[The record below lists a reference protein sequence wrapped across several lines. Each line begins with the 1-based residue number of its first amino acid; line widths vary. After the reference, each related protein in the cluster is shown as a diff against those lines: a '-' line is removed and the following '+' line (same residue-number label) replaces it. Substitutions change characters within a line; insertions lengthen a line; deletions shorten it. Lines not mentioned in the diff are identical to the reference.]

1 MFSQIAVLVVLIL
14 LNAYF
19 AASEIAFISLNDAK
33 IEKQAKEGNKKAKQI
48 YKMLKNPSKF
58 LATIQIGITLAG
70 FLSSAFASDA
80 FADKLAPMLNN
91 LLPMLGTD
99 TWRTISI
106 ILITILLSF
115 FTLVFGELVPK
126 RLAMKYYEKVSFGT
140 IGVIR
145 GISFITAPFVKLLT
159 FSTNVIS
166 KIFGVKENE
175 EEIVTEEEIKM
186 MIDEGEEKG
195 TIDQE
200 EKELLNNVFEFND
213 TTASEIM
220 TPRIDI
226 FALKI
231 SQDLYEVLDELDDY
245 KYSRIP
251 VYEDTIDN
259 IKGIILIKDILKDLR
274 DKKKINIKKLIKE
287 VHFVPE
293 SVPIDKLF
301 RQLQRNKMQ
310 MAIVIDEYG
319 GTAGLV
325 TMEDILEELVGNIFD
340 EHDEEEL
347 EYELIDENTY
357 MVNGNISIGDLE
369 KIIGIEI
376 SDGDYETLSGY
387 LLGKLEELPPEGEEK
402 YNENDRLNI
411 KVLRNNKEKECY
423 AVLKKDKNGNL
434 TIGIYLAI
442 LNNVSTKEEVTYVFK
457 NNESGSSRGLMC
469 ALEIYNRITDFDIT
483 KGDIIAGTGSIE
495 ADGTVGDIDGVK
507 YKIKGAVKN
516 KAKVFIV
523 PSGNYDEALKLKEK
537 NNYDIELIKADNL
550 HNVIENLKNR

>member
-195 TIDQE
+195 TKDQE

-387 LLGKLEELPPEGEEK
+387 LLGKLEELPPEGEETIIEDGK
-402 YNENDRLNI
+402 
-411 KVLRNNKEKECY
+411 
-423 AVLKKDKNGNL
+423 L
-434 TIGIYLAI
+434 T
-442 LNNVSTKEEVTYVFK
+442 
-457 NNESGSSRGLMC
+457 
-469 ALEIYNRITDFDIT
+469 
-483 KGDIIAGTGSIE
+483 
-495 ADGTVGDIDGVK
+495 
-507 YKIKGAVKN
+507 YKIEEYEDKRIKRVKICKN
-516 KAKVFIV
+516 K
-523 PSGNYDEALKLKEK
+523 
-537 NNYDIELIKADNL
+537 
-550 HNVIENLKNR
+550 

>member
-387 LLGKLEELPPEGEEK
+387 ILGKLEELPPEGEETIIEDGK
-402 YNENDRLNI
+402 
-411 KVLRNNKEKECY
+411 
-423 AVLKKDKNGNL
+423 L
-434 TIGIYLAI
+434 T
-442 LNNVSTKEEVTYVFK
+442 
-457 NNESGSSRGLMC
+457 
-469 ALEIYNRITDFDIT
+469 
-483 KGDIIAGTGSIE
+483 
-495 ADGTVGDIDGVK
+495 
-507 YKIKGAVKN
+507 YKIEEYEDKRIKRVKICKN
-516 KAKVFIV
+516 K
-523 PSGNYDEALKLKEK
+523 
-537 NNYDIELIKADNL
+537 
-550 HNVIENLKNR
+550 